1 MSLSF
6 KMQISGREVKALFF
20 KDTRTFYVE
29 LLLREGDCPEKKEFP
44 EVQMC
49 SGDCQG
55 TYLSVMVKEN
65 IVKIVGSIFPK
76 PHIMYSEEFARKR
89 HLRREEIT
97 RYTKDYLERNRYTL
111 DSYMGGRKKRVY
123 VGEEHVKTIF
133 EGCTFR
139 VAEGAFDDFLTKLRK
154 DELEKITLNL
164 DKIRRIATPITTKDF
179 GKFIRL

>member
-6 KMQISGREVKALFF
+6 KVQISGREVKALFF
-20 KDTRTFYVE
+20 KDTGTFYVE

-55 TYLSVMVKEN
+55 TYLSAMVKEN
-65 IVKIVGSIFPK
+65 IVKIIGSIFPR

-123 VGEEHVKTIF
+123 VAEEHVETIF
-133 EGCTFR
+133 KGCTFR
-139 VAEGAFDDFLTKLRK
+139 VAEGVFDDFLTELRK
-154 DELEKITLNL
+154 PDLKRITLNL
-164 DKIRRIATPITTKDF
+164 DKIRRIATPTTTKDF